1 MLLSTSLKTPVGE
14 LSLIAD
20 EDILIAAGF
29 SGIANLISRLD
40 KHTTEQK
47 LSKSSRI
54 PIISDLISDY
64 FDGDLNSLNGIRA
77 RQSGAKFSQDVW
89 KVMRKIPAGKTISYS
104 ELAKRAGSEAAVR
117 AAGTACGNNLIAP
130 IIPCHRIVKSGGGLG
145 NYGYGVK
152 VKEWLLRH
160 EGALK

>member
-40 KHTTEQK
+40 KLTAGQK

-89 KVMRKIPAGKTISYS
+89 KVMRKIPAGNTISYA

-152 VKEWLLRH
+152 IKEWLLRH

>member
-1 MLLSTSLKTPVGE
+1 M
-14 LSLIAD
+14 IAD

-40 KHTTEQK
+40 KLTAGQK

-89 KVMRKIPAGKTISYS
+89 KVMRKIPAGNTISYA
-104 ELAKRAGSEAAVR
+104 ELAMRAGSEAAVR

-152 VKEWLLRH
+152 IKEWLLRH

>member
-1 MLLSTSLKTPVGE
+1 M
-14 LSLIAD
+14 IAD

-40 KHTTEQK
+40 KLTAGQK

-89 KVMRKIPAGKTISYS
+89 KVMRKIPAGNTISYA

-152 VKEWLLRH
+152 IKEWLLRH